1 MTKRNAPTA
10 AKPRRYRYV
19 RWRWRLLMTIIDT
32 LGGWL
37 IRLLGTQRAPRP
49 WSSEPV
55 DALLLIQ
62 LDHLGDALLTT
73 SMLSAL
79 RQRWPLARIDVLAAP
94 WNRAVFA
101 AQCEV
106 DHIEVCSTNRF
117 VRNGSW
123 FWPWSLLAWA
133 WRLRRRRYDVAID
146 VRGELPH
153 AVLMLLSGARR
164 RVGCSSGG
172 GGFLLTDDAPH
183 DAAAHEIDK
192 RRGLLTALGIE
203 LPEGCELRPQFAI
216 EAEARQRVE
225 QRWIDWRRDDAPLI
239 VLHIGA
245 GTAAKRW
252 PVSHWRELLGR
263 LIVELNSQVILVGHD
278 GDVARAKQILDDRAW
293 PNTLDWTGQLTLA
306 ELAATIEWADV
317 FVGADSGPAHLAAT
331 LDRATVVLFSGTNSA
346 EVWQPIGSR
355 VVVMQH
361 SVACAPCHRTHCPLA
376 GHPCMSGVLPA
387 RVFDE
392 VREMVARPTLPVV
405 TREVRLFKPRR
416 VP

>member
-1 MTKRNAPTA
+1 MTKRTAPIA
-10 AKPRRYRYV
+10 AKPIRYRYV
-19 RWRWRLLMTIIDT
+19 RWRWRVLMTIIDT

-37 IRLLGTQRAPRP
+37 VRLLGSHRAPRP
-49 WSSEPV
+49 WSSESV

-62 LDHLGDALLTT
+62 LDHLGDAILTT

-79 RQRWPLARIDVLAAP
+79 RQRWPQARIDVLAAP
-94 WNRAVFA
+94 WNREVFA
-101 AQCEV
+101 AQSEV

-123 FWPWSLLAWA
+123 FWPWSMLAWA

-153 AVLMLLSGARR
+153 AVLMALAGARR
-164 RVGCSSGG
+164 RVGCASGG

-183 DAAAHEIDK
+183 DPSAHEIDK

-203 LPEGCELRPQFAI
+203 VPEGSGLRPIFPHTN
-216 EAEARQRVE
+216 EARQRVE
-225 QRWIDWRRDDAPLI
+225 RRLIGWRRDDAPLI

-252 PVSHWRELLGR
+252 PLSHWRELLGR
-263 LIVELNSQVILVGHD
+263 LVVELHSQVILVGHD
-278 GDVARAKQILDDRAW
+278 GDTPRARQILDDRDW
-293 PNTLDWTGQLTLA
+293 PNTLDWTGQLTLN
-306 ELAATIEWADV
+306 ELSATLEWADV

-331 LDRATVVLFSGTNSA
+331 LDRPTVVLFSGTNSA
-346 EVWQPIGSR
+346 EVWRPVGSR

-361 SVACAPCHRTHCPLA
+361 HVACSPCHRTHCPLA
-376 GHPCMSGVLPA
+376 GHPCMSGIRPE

-392 VREMVARPTLPVV
+392 LREMVARPTPLPVA
-405 TREVRLFKPRR
+405 RELRSLESRR
-416 VP
+416 IA